1 MVDKTV
7 KNLEKKLTMSDQIL
21 LKAIGT
27 TTNEQKTR
35 NYDHLAS
42 NEMSTTKFGM
52 ARYSK
57 SLTRLHHPAYNA
69 ETVNGRIHG
78 LGYDKLIPRQTNKN

>member
-1 MVDKTV
+1 MA
-7 KNLEKKLTMSDQIL
+7 EK
-21 LKAIGT
+21 
-27 TTNEQKTR
+27 
-35 NYDHLAS
+35 
-42 NEMSTTKFGM
+42 EMSTTKFGM

-78 LGYDKLIPRQTNKN
+78 LGYDKLIPR